1 LTNER
6 HHGNYI
12 VSTSDGGILMA
23 PLKTNVVRIGNSQG
37 VRIPKTLLE
46 QCHLQGEVELEP
58 RSDYLILRSA
68 KKPRTG
74 WGAAF
79 EAMAKQRDDKMI
91 IGDVLPEN
99 KWDKEEWEW

>member
-1 LTNER
+1 
-6 HHGNYI
+6 
-12 VSTSDGGILMA
+12 MA

-74 WGAAF
+74 WDAAF

-91 IGDVLPEN
+91 IGDMLPEN
-99 KWDKEEWEW
+99 KWDKDEWEW

>member
-1 LTNER
+1 LTNEKDD
-6 HHGNYI
+6 GNYI
-12 VSTSDGGILMA
+12 VSTSNGGIHMA

-74 WGAAF
+74 WDAAF
-79 EAMAKQRDDKMI
+79 EAMAK
-91 IGDVLPEN
+91 
-99 KWDKEEWEW
+99 